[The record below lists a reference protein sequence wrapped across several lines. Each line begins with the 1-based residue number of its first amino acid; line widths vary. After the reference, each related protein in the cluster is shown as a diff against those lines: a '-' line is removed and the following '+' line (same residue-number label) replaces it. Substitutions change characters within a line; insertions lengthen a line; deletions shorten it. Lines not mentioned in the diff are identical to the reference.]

1 MAYSTVALEP
11 RTRARMLVT
20 WWFEHRGEWIERLPM
35 PRTGWAKDRNRW
47 RADRRRNVHQPGIIR
62 YSGISRCKRKDRV
75 AQIGAGE
82 IPHTISTGGH
92 DFLRDGS
99 FIGPAQHP
107 DRDAIRGERARE
119 FRVVPS
125 RPCLAGTYGAG

>member
-20 WWFEHRGEWIERLPM
+20 WRFEHRREWIERLPM

-75 AQIGAGE
+75 AQIGASE

-107 DRDAIRGERARE
+107 D
-119 FRVVPS
+119 
-125 RPCLAGTYGAG
+125 